1 MHGRSISVT
10 LDFQV
15 LIRKNNSELRKL
27 DEQSSTHWSIESF
40 PCTSTLIH
48 VILEEPVVSTMHSS
62 GSATISWMAH
72 KLECYSSGYPA
83 GTNLSSWGIQLAKFA
98 NPNVPC
104 AACYETVE
112 QCWMVPSLAKTSG
125 PENTMASSCP
135 LNYGHAS
142 PKLFMHMDTN
152 AEPCSTWSITM
163 VPCSSSAH
171 KNHKE
176 HSSLSSFNH
185 GTCYV

>member
-1 MHGRSISVT
+1 MIDLYQWCWTSRCWSGRTTPNYGNWMSNQAHT
-10 LDFQV
+10 AW
-15 LIRKNNSELRKL
+15 
-27 DEQSSTHWSIESF
+27 HWSIESF

-48 VILEEPVVSTMHSS
+48 IILEEPVVSTMHSS

-72 KLECYSSGYPA
+72 KLEYYSSGYPA
-83 GTNLSSWGIQLAKFA
+83 GTNLSSWGIALAKFA

-135 LNYGHAS
+135 WTMATPYLSYS
-142 PKLFMHMDTN
+142 
-152 AEPCSTWSITM
+152 CTWTQMQNQYM
-163 VPCSSSAH
+163 VNHSGAH